1 MWRAEGGL
9 DVETRGRDVDV
20 ALVAPGVLIGVAVV
34 HEAVLAHA
42 LHVHREVAPVAG
54 EVQIRRRARHLA
66 RRTVLALCDI
76 VNAGGSVELCVVCR
90 VVCVWA
96 IRTRR
101 CGKLI
106 SPAAFFR
113 FIMAVF
119 LKA

>member
-9 DVETRGRDVDV
+9 DVEARGRDVDV
-20 ALVAPGVLIGVAVV
+20 ALVAAGVLVGVAVV

-90 VVCVWA
+90 VVCV
-96 IRTRR
+96 
-101 CGKLI
+101 
-106 SPAAFFR
+106 
-113 FIMAVF
+113 
-119 LKA
+119 